1 MKKVTD
7 LGANEV
13 IHCPTEREA
22 IAICQLM
29 HDAGL
34 RWSSGK
40 SYVVETDWEYE
51 GKETCYCPSS
61 GICLGKF
68 YLKGHTIHPASDF
81 LPAEFYNEKPN
92 SMKYLV
98 TYQFRGELLW
108 KFESKRMVEAA
119 WLFVEQSKK
128 VGAETTEDEHGI
140 LICQTETKILTLK
153 SI

>member
-1 MKKVTD
+1 MRLLTS
-7 LGANEV
+7 AHIFAPSNNN
-13 IHCPTEREA
+13 
-22 IAICQLM
+22 
-29 HDAGL
+29 
-34 RWSSGK
+34 K
-40 SYVVETDWEYE
+40 SKT
-51 GKETCYCPSS
+51 KT
-61 GICLGKF
+61 
-68 YLKGHTIHPASDF
+68 
-81 LPAEFYNEKPN
+81 
-92 SMKYLV
+92 MKYLV